1 MTGIIKTD
9 QIQGAQG
16 TTVTVPTG
24 NTLAV
29 TSNATVGGTLGVTG
43 NTTMSGT
50 AAITGN
56 TTVGGTLVNTGLI
69 TASAGVAVGG
79 TGDANTLDDY
89 EEGSWTPSVTGG
101 LSYGFQRGHYVKVG
115 KMVFASFDI
124 DMDSIAASTNR
135 LHGLPFSSA
144 ATTVPP
150 FGVVHIGYYT
160 AITTGVHWLSGYVQ
174 AGYASVYFTGNSQSG
189 QTIQHNTFNV
199 FNDTTRILGCI
210 TYVAA

>member
-1 MTGIIKTD
+1 MTSILGT
-9 QIQGAQG
+9 QSIQHPNG
-16 TTVTVPTG
+16 TASVTI
-24 NTLAV
+24 A
-29 TSNATVGGTLGVTG
+29 SDGGVS
-43 NTTMSGT
+43 MSGT

-79 TGDANTLDDY
+79 TGSANTLDDY

-101 LSYGFQRGHYVKVG
+101 LSYGFQYGHYVKVG

-135 LHGLPFSSA
+135 LHGLPFSA
-144 ATTVPP
+144 ATGGVPP
-150 FGVVHIGYYT
+150 FGVVHIGYYS

-174 AGYASVYFTGNSQSG
+174 AGNASLYFTGNSQSG

-210 TYVAA
+210 TYATA